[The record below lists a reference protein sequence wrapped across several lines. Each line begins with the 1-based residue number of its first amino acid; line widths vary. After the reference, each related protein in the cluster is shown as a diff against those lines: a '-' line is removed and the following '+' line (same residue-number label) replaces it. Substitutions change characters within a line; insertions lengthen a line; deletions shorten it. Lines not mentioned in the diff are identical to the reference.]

1 MLNKLT
7 LRKAAL
13 AALWVFLLWPV
24 FSLSSNFEEVRVIT
38 HHDELFVF
46 INTYYVGVA
55 GPRALLYAGG
65 FIGIVP
71 SRRLREDTIVY
82 HLQGNSLKR
91 YYYKDMCIGTPEVYK
106 DHLYYGEACDKPI
119 SLWKWCPNGL
129 KAVAASDAKVIDA
142 AQLTSPYKGFT
153 PGKGI
158 SAGNG
163 WQELNKGDLS
173 GTKDYPN
180 AITEKRTSIL
190 VGSQKYQV
198 VYQRTP
204 SSDRK
209 PFSEIYSLQG
219 PGLAKPMQTLY
230 VHKWQTNTQFV
241 SWKTYFS
248 IAHNIF

>member
-1 MLNKLT
+1 VLNKLT

-13 AALWVFLLWPV
+13 AALYVFLLWPV

-82 HLQGNSLKR
+82 HLQDSSLKR

-106 DHLYYGEACDKPI
+106 DHLYYGEACDKPL
-119 SLWKWCPNGL
+119 SLWQWCPNGL
-129 KAVAASDAKVIDA
+129 KVVAASDAKVIDA
-142 AQLTSPYKGFT
+142 AQLKSPYKGFT

-158 SAGNG
+158 SPGDG
-163 WQELNKGDLS
+163 WQKLNAWDLS
-173 GTKDYPN
+173 ATRPN
-180 AITEKRTSIL
+180 TILEKRTPLS
-190 VGSQKYQV
+190 VGSQRYEV

-204 SSDRK
+204 FWKRSY
-209 PFSEIYSLQG
+209 SESYSLQG
-219 PGLAKPMQTLY
+219 PGLAKPMQLLY
-230 VHKWQTNTQFV
+230 KLTRKDDVQFV